1 MLSSPKIFRGG
12 DSYDTGDSVCG
23 TPGLNGTQSRVRT
36 SRPCFSHDKSTRHS
50 GALQMT
56 SAPAYN
62 WYVSNQYLDTRDTVT
77 PGMFA
82 FGWHRRH
89 RRRAARPG
97 WSRSFLVRCNAAAA
111 LITTRASFLPS
122 RIRTHPHSG
131 HPFAQLCLPMRLPL
145 TRWHSEQTPL
155 VGESCSY
162 EHSASTVM
170 NLIIRF
176 VMIMFL

>member
-1 MLSSPKIFRGG
+1 MRYAEEES
-12 DSYDTGDSVCG
+12 
-23 TPGLNGTQSRVRT
+23 GLNGTQSMVRT
-36 SRPCFSHDKSTRHS
+36 SQPCFSHDKSTRHS

-77 PGMFA
+77 LGMFA

-89 RRRAARPG
+89 RHRPPPAARPAG

-111 LITTRASFLPS
+111 LITTRASFLPWS
-122 RIRTHPHSG
+122 RTRAHPLSG
-131 HPFAQLCLPMRLPL
+131 RPPAQLCLPMRLSL

-155 VGESCSY
+155 VGESCS
-162 EHSASTVM
+162 HSA
-170 NLIIRF
+170 NIEHAWIRF
-176 VMIMFL
+176 DVS